1 MAKQV
6 QPILVT
12 LGIQGYEELAKLKSA
27 FKGLASTVDQSDAVL
42 AEAREGILS
51 YAKRAQSSEATLKGL
66 EAALKGVREQATL
79 HSPLYKQLTQD
90 IGSINSELAQLSVKY
105 ETVADRATKAATA
118 QQNAANAAM
127 RSRYLNKPTEAYVP
141 AGATGVVA
149 PTAYDE
155 ALVALKEVNARSNT
169 TISSLEEQRSA
180 WQRLRSVV
188 DPSSDAF
195 RQATTNVKILQ
206 ERLDSLAITQK
217 KVPEVQ
223 VDVSPYEK
231 ARAALNEVVKRSDN
245 TIASLREQ
253 LNAWSM
259 LREVV
264 DPNSAAFD
272 TASRRVAALQQ
283 RLNSLKITQEQV
295 GKSSTKTVSTPY
307 EEALKRLRDV
317 KRTSD
322 STIQSLDA
330 QRNAWVA
337 LRRAVDPSSAAFENA
352 TRNIKTLETRL
363 DSLALKQD
371 KVTKKRG
378 LGAQGIT
385 QIAGAAISGGI
396 FGGPEGFLGGVAGGA
411 LGGVGGAF
419 AGAAIGAQVAGLRQA
434 AGAAAEY
441 AAAINQQRRA
451 LSGVVDD
458 SAAYQQSLAFIDQTS
473 RALAIPQEQVTRN
486 FTRLAASVIGAGGNV
501 DAAQE
506 AFMGISSAILGTGG
520 TLADLDAA
528 LLATAQVFSK
538 GKVSAEEL
546 RGQIGERLPG
556 AFTLFAESIGKTPA
570 ELDKMLEKGQVSLND
585 FMKFVRLASSDYG
598 KNVVLMSQSS
608 EAAGRRLATT
618 WARMQ
623 EEIGKALQ
631 PIGAEFQD
639 TLSRF
644 LSDNETQL
652 VELAKGLAGAAKAFL
667 DLAISVG
674 PALVELGKLAL
685 AFGASVLAT
694 KAYIALRGPFVT
706 ALLAM
711 QGAMGT
717 MTAQAAAAQT
727 RMIAFGASV
736 RAVAA
741 SLAAPIIITVAIMG
755 AAKVLDDLNRIRAAK
770 QAVNELPDP
779 EAEVGRRYGNRV
791 TAQDRQALI
800 ADMEQ
805 VSDAITQQTK
815 KVAELKKKYDEASA
829 TRNVT
834 GAVIKGNL
842 LSRLGLV
849 ASDEEYR
856 TAQTQLVNLEK
867 RRALLGQRLGQVG
880 TGSPA
885 KPFEFPTAPT
895 DPTKGT
901 DEASRKA
908 QDGAARLAAEQ
919 QRLDEALMRQGIELD
934 DLRFRNK
941 MDLVRREY
949 ELRRELEERER
960 NLWASTFRGRG
971 AESAR
976 ALTDLLQQV
985 EAGKARSNE
994 LEAELR
1000 LRRQALISAQRME
1013 RVTSQGISGAPAG
1026 TSGLVGGRGAAPAGG
1041 GSQTR
1046 ALVAAAQKLGINP
1059 LDLAT
1064 IIGFETGG
1072 TYNPSQ
1078 WGGAGGR
1085 HMGLIQFGPSER
1097 KAYGAYQGQSFEEQ
1111 ITGPVVRYFQERF
1124 RGVGMSTQGADL
1136 LTLYRTVL
1144 GGNPKAS
1151 LGGRDAFGTS
1161 PQSGVAAMGPHRTKA
1176 LQRFFGGDVAN
1187 VPAAT
1192 GAPGGATQI
1201 RRDVAAEGSVAQ
1213 AKENYAQ
1220 QEKLIELERK
1230 NAEDATKLSVAEFI
1244 QKTTKSLDDQTDALE
1259 QNYDAYKARLQV
1271 EETGMRSE
1279 FVEAEMEKL
1288 RLYRE
1293 QSDTLAPLIEAQKTL
1308 NDPEVLETINTAI
1321 QKINDSYSRQ
1331 TEIIN
1336 NLAKAQTER
1345 GVALRTYLG
1354 QQRRELAKMVDIEQ
1368 IVIQGAQAIEQAMST
1383 AMSAAVTSVIT
1394 GVGSIRQALSDAFEA
1409 IGQAFIQMAMQ
1420 IIAKQLVMITLQAIL
1435 KALGGA
1441 TGGGANMA
1449 DVGKYADTASP
1460 LTLRDVP
1467 HLAKGG
1473 TFTPQG
1479 PVERYAKGG
1488 IVNAPT
1494 LFRYAKGGTF
1504 APGLMGEAGPE
1515 AILPLRRTPDGRLGV
1530 TQVRSPQDADRMR
1543 EMLGRSPAQQQAPML
1558 NLKFETTTI
1567 NGVEYVS
1574 REQLEVAMAET
1585 RKRASKE
1592 GAERGMS
1599 MTLDKMRNS
1608 PRTRAQVGMR

>member
-1 MAKQV
+1 VAKQV
-6 QPILVT
+6 QDILVT
-12 LGIQGYEELAKLKSA
+12 LGIKGYEELAKLKSA

-90 IGSINSELAQLSVKY
+90 IGSVNSELAQLSVKY

-155 ALVALKEVNARSNT
+155 AIAAINEVNARSNT

-195 RQATTNVKILQ
+195 RQATTNVKTLQ
-206 ERLDSLAITQK
+206 ERLDSLSITQK

-231 ARAALNEVVKRSDN
+231 ARAALGEVVKRSDN

-322 STIQSLDA
+322 STIQSLDE

-378 LGAQGIT
+378 LGAQGLT

-451 LSGVVDD
+451 LSGVVED

-501 DAAQE
+501 NAAQE

-520 TLADLDAA
+520 TLADLDGA
-528 LLATAQVFSK
+528 LLATAQIFSK

-674 PALVELGKLAL
+674 PALVGLGKLAL

-711 QGAMGT
+711 RGAMGT

-727 RMIAFGASV
+727 RLLALGASV
-736 RAVAA
+736 KALAA
-741 SLAAPIIITVAIMG
+741 SLAVPIVLTIAIQG
-755 AAKVLDDLNRIRAAK
+755 IAQVISNLERIKRLKQEVTDLPSVEDFISSRYK
-770 QAVNELPDP
+770 GSAVGP
-779 EAEVGRRYGNRV
+779 
-791 TAQDRQALI
+791 QDRQQLI
-800 ADMEQ
+800 RDLEETNEAVAKQ
-805 VSDAITQQTK
+805 QIVAGKAQTK
-815 KVAELKKKYDEASA
+815 LQELSAEAKKLFSTKKPKADE
-829 TRNVT
+829 
-834 GAVIKGNL
+834 L
-842 LSRLGLV
+842 LV
-849 ASDEEYR
+849 ARAEADKEL
-856 TAQTQLVNLEK
+856 AALNNLIE
-867 RRALLGQRLGQVG
+867 RRKELGRLMGTVG

-885 KPFEFPTAPT
+885 KPFEFPT
-895 DPTKGT
+895 DPTKDK

-908 QDGAARLAAEQ
+908 RDEAARLAAEQ

-1026 TSGLVGGRGAAPAGG
+1026 TSGLAGGRGAAPAGG

-1161 PQSGVAAMGPHRTKA
+1161 PQSGVAAMGPHRTTA
-1176 LQRFFGGDVAN
+1176 LNRFFGGDVAN

-1213 AKENYAQ
+1213 AKENVAQ
-1220 QEKLIELERK
+1220 QEKLIAIERK

-1244 QKTTKSLDDQTDALE
+1244 QKTTKSLDDQTYALE
-1259 QNYDAYKARLQV
+1259 QNYDAYQARLQV

-1288 RLYRE
+1288 RLYQE
-1293 QSDTLAPLIEAQKTL
+1293 QGDALAPLLEAQKII

-1331 TEIIN
+1331 TEIVN

-1420 IIAKQLVMITLQAIL
+1420 IIAKQLVMITLQTIL

-1449 DVGKYADTASP
+1449 DVGKYADTATNV
-1460 LTLRDVP
+1460 TLP
-1467 HLAKGG
+1467 SIPAPSAKGNA
-1473 TFTPQG
+1473 FTPQG

-1543 EMLGRSPAQQQAPML
+1543 EMMGRSPAQQQAPML